1 MRKIVVSLAAAL
13 IAGSLGM
20 PTADAQGNRYKWRD
34 AEGNLHYSDA
44 LPANANQ
51 FGYEV
56 VNAQGIVVRR
66 VEPAKS
72 AEEKA
77 AAKVQADRER
87 AERDAADARLRQDQ
101 QLLAAYPNEA
111 ELLRAHASQL
121 ELLQQNIRS
130 AEIGLQSQE
139 RSLAEQLGQAAD
151 IEREGKPVPQ
161 RIADQIGAT
170 RKQIEA
176 QHRVVD
182 RRLAELEKA
191 KADFAAELE
200 HYRKLTSTSAH

>member
-1 MRKIVVSLAAAL
+1 MRKSVVSVAAVL
-13 IAGSLGM
+13 IAAHLGL
-20 PTADAQGNRYKWRD
+20 PSAEAQGNRYKWRD

-44 LPANANQ
+44 LPPDANK
-51 FGYEV
+51 FGYDV

-66 VEPAKS
+66 VAPAMS

-77 AAKVQADRER
+77 IAKAEADKARAAKED
-87 AERDAADARLRQDQ
+87 ADARLRRDQ
-101 QLLAAYPNEA
+101 QLLAAYPNET
-111 ELLRAHASQL
+111 ELQRAHAQQL

-130 AEIGLQSQE
+130 AEIGPQSQE

-161 RIADQIGAT
+161 RITDQIGAT
-170 RKQIEA
+170 RVQIEA

-182 RRLAELEKA
+182 RRIAELEKA
-191 KADFAAELE
+191 KLDFAAELE
-200 HYRKLTSTSAH
+200 HYRKLTSSP

>member
-1 MRKIVVSLAAAL
+1 MRKIVVSIAAVL
-13 IAGSLGM
+13 IAGSLGL
-20 PTADAQGNRYKWRD
+20 PTAEAQGNRYKWRD

-44 LPANANQ
+44 LPPDANK
-51 FGYEV
+51 FGYDV
-56 VNAQGIVVRR
+56 VNMHGVVIRR

-77 AAKVQADRER
+77 IAKAEADRER
-87 AERDAADARLRQDQ
+87 AEKDEAEARLRKDQ
-101 QLLAAYPNEA
+101 QLLAAYPTEA
-111 ELLRAHASQL
+111 ELLRAHAQQL
-121 ELLQQNIRS
+121 DLLKQNIRS

-151 IEREGKPVPQ
+151 LEREGKTVPQ

-170 RKQIEA
+170 RAQIEA

-182 RRLAELEKA
+182 RRIADYEKARRDFTAEL
-191 KADFAAELE
+191 D
-200 HYRKLTSTSAH
+200 HYRNLTLSQ